1 MISSSSGRVF
11 IIGAGPGDPGLI
23 TVRGL
28 RLLAEADVV
37 VYDRIVE
44 PVLRWARADAEWIAA
59 GAPAERDTAQDAISM
74 LLAEKARDGHTVAR
88 LKWGD
93 PFVFDSGAKE
103 ALFLHEQG
111 IAFEIVPG
119 VPAAVGASAYAGIP
133 LTHPEGGDAL
143 VLVRGQEDEAGEMPD
158 VDWDAVAAI
167 DGTFVCFAG
176 GRLVP
181 AILQRLLDHGMA
193 PGSTA
198 ALVYHGTRAGQR
210 TVSGTIASLLEM
222 TSADAA
228 PEPGLLI
235 VGEVTGLRDHLR
247 WFDERPLF
255 GRRIVV
261 TRSPEQARELAEA
274 LESLGAQA
282 VLAPTFRVAPPDDP
296 EAMDRAA
303 ASVDEYQWVVFE
315 SASAATRFLSAL
327 TRGPRDLRALGR
339 VHICAVG
346 PSTADRLT
354 AAGIRADVVIAEM
367 GVESV
372 GEAIVAHAPV
382 AGTRVLVVRPDHLRG
397 VVGEDLA
404 RRGAAI
410 TDLVAYRTAPASPDA
425 PGVQA
430 LYRSLL
436 DGQIDAVT
444 FTSPTALRRFAVLIG
459 EEQAADLLNTVV
471 VVAIGPVTAA
481 AAAELGVR
489 SPIVP
494 ESYTVAGLVQ
504 ALVAHFQPSPVS
516 ADR

>member
-1 MISSSSGRVF
+1 MNSSHGRVY

-37 VYDRIVE
+37 VYDRVVE
-44 PVLRWARADAEWIAA
+44 PVLRWAHPDAERISA
-59 GAPAERDTAQDAISM
+59 GAPGERDTAQDAISM
-74 LLAEKARDGHTVAR
+74 LLAEKARDGHIVAR

-111 IAFEIVPG
+111 VPFEIVPG

-133 LTHPEGGDAL
+133 ITYPESGDAL
-143 VLVRGQEDEAGEMPD
+143 VLVRGAEDETGRLPD
-158 VDWDAVAAI
+158 VDWEALARI

-181 AILQRLLDHGMA
+181 LVLQRLLDHGVA
-193 PGSTA
+193 PDSTA
-198 ALVYHGTRAGQR
+198 ALIYHGTQPYQR
-210 TVSGTIASLLEM
+210 TVTGSVAELCEA
-222 TSADAA
+222 TSVDPA
-228 PEPGLLI
+228 PEAALLI
-235 VGEVTGLRDHLR
+235 VGEVAGLREHLR

-261 TRSPEQARELAEA
+261 TRSPEQAGELAEQ

-282 VLAPTFRVAPPDDP
+282 LLAPTFRLAPPDDP

-303 ASVDEYQWVVFE
+303 ASVDDYQWVVFE
-315 SASAATRFLSAL
+315 SASAATRFLAAL
-327 TRGPRDLRALGR
+327 TRGPRDLRALGH

-346 PSTADRLT
+346 PSTAERLM
-354 AAGIRADVVIAEM
+354 AAGIRADVVSPEV
-367 GVESV
+367 GGESITD
-372 GEAIVAHAPV
+372 AMAAHASL
-382 AGTRVLVVRPDHLRG
+382 AGEGALVVRPDHLRS
-397 VVGEDLA
+397 VIGEDLG
-404 RRGAAI
+404 RRGMRV
-410 TDLVAYRTAPASPDA
+410 TDLIAYRTAPASPDA
-425 PGVQA
+425 PGAQD
-430 LYRSLL
+430 LYRRLL

-459 EEQAADLLNTVV
+459 EEQAADLLNTVAV
-471 VVAIGPVTAA
+471 AAIGPVTAA

-494 ESYTVAGLVQ
+494 DVFTVDGLVQ
-504 ALVAHFQPSPVS
+504 ALVRHF
-516 ADR
+516 AR